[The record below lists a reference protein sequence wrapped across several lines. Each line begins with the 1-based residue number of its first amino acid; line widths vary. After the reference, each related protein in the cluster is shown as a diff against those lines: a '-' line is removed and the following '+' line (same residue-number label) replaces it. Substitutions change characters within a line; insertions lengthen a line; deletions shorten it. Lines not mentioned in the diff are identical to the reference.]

1 MSLTRPTL
9 ADGASRSELAVELLK
24 AYRHY
29 VGAALLV
36 AVGAVLYFQPTIP
49 SVSISREWRVAG
61 VAVAS
66 AGILGYLPAAKALD
80 WLYDPPRRYVVSL
93 GFSGGEPGV
102 WELSPSAW
110 AEVDVTE
117 GRLYQ
122 WQGTKWPVYE
132 AEWFNPESLT
142 AKGTW
147 RGSKSDSELLRKEKE
162 LTELREELEPQAN
175 TSIDTELQIASR
187 VRQAV
192 KEIGRAII
200 DEHASATTYEGE
212 RVADVLSDIRR
223 DVEEDAGDPEP
234 QRNGEKP
241 TTSRD
246 LDAVETLEQL
256 ADVAQEAPADD

>member
-1 MSLTRPTL
+1 MSG
-9 ADGASRSELAVELLK
+9 DSRARLAVELLK

-29 VGAALLV
+29 VGLLALL
-36 AVGAVLYFQPTIP
+36 ALAGLLYLQPDMPTVKIR
-49 SVSISREWRVAG
+49 REWKVAAVALAAAG
-61 VAVAS
+61 VV
-66 AGILGYLPAAKALD
+66 GYLPAAKVLD
-80 WLYDPPRRYVVSL
+80 WLYNPPRRYVVSL
-93 GFSGGEPGV
+93 GLSGGEPGV
-102 WELSPSAW
+102 WELSPAAW
-110 AEVDVTE
+110 NDVDVTE
-117 GRLYQ
+117 GQLYQ
-122 WQGTKWPVYE
+122 WETTKWPVYE

-162 LTELREELEPQAN
+162 VEELREDLEQQAN

-212 RVADVLSDIRR
+212 RVADVLADIRQ
-223 DVEEDAGDPEP
+223 DVEDDAGDPQP

-241 TTSRD
+241 TTDRD
-246 LDAVETLEQL
+246 LDAVETLETL
-256 ADVAQEAPADD
+256 ADVAGEAPADD

>member
-1 MSLTRPTL
+1 MT
-9 ADGASRSELAVELLK
+9 DGATRRELAVELLK

-29 VGAALLV
+29 VGVAAFVVVAAL
-36 AVGAVLYFQPTIP
+36 AYFQPAVP
-49 SVSISREWRVAG
+49 SIEIQRSWKVAF
-61 VAVAS
+61 VAIGA
-66 AGILGYLPAAKALD
+66 AGTFGYLPAAKALD
-80 WLYDPPRRYVVSL
+80 WLYNPPRRFVVSL
-93 GFSGGEPGV
+93 GLSGGQPGV
-102 WELSPSAW
+102 WTLSPSAW
-110 AEVDVTE
+110 SDVTVTE

-122 WQGTKWPVYE
+122 WETTKWPVYE
-132 AEWFNPESLT
+132 AEWFDPESLT

-147 RGSKSDSELLRKEKE
+147 RGSMSDSELLEKEKKVK
-162 LTELREELEPQAN
+162 ELREDLEEQAN

-212 RVADVLSDIRR
+212 RVADVLSDIRQ

-241 TTSRD
+241 TTDRD
-246 LDAVETLEQL
+246 LDVGESLKLLE
-256 ADVAQEAPADD
+256 DVAQGAPADD